1 MPIALSNHREFGP
14 DAKQIAFYTDGSNIW
29 MTHVWIVLASL
40 GQRGLHTAVRMFLAP
55 FSLALSC
62 FWPPFGSS
70 LSCCPFCCSQC
81 TFQNWIRRTARD
93 VMHAC
98 SACYTRGASCGRP
111 CHPLLVFY
119 CCFIV
124 VLLLFCCPFPLS
136 SRAGADAPCSA
147 AALPAVGRYA
157 GGWVAGGLVGRAVV
171 QLVGRSDSRACMSPS
186 INFGM

>member
-1 MPIALSNHREFGP
+1 
-14 DAKQIAFYTDGSNIW
+14 
-29 MTHVWIVLASL
+29 MT
-40 GQRGLHTAVRMFLAP
+40 
-55 FSLALSC
+55 SC
-62 FWPPFGSS
+62 
-70 LSCCPFCCSQC
+70 
-81 TFQNWIRRTARD
+81 
-93 VMHAC
+93 MHA
-98 SACYTRGASCGRP
+98 ARVIHAAQAADDRAT
-111 CHPLLVFY
+111 LY